1 MSGPWRSPWLFIAIV
16 VGFFLL
22 AFILG
27 QLKCGKSTP
36 SGARADS
43 VLATD
48 TVFVRDTLR
57 QDSAIARLDS
67 ALAKQE
73 RAAKWWR
80 DSVAKLER
88 RGADLVKSGQAVDSA
103 DALRPGLTPQDSIL
117 RLTASRNIWR
127 RAATYY
133 AYEVVPGLKREVEMA
148 TTAKLTAIARGDTL
162 LGQRNYARRRANE
175 VTREFQDYRD
185 ATKEGI
191 RLGPLTLPD
200 WVDEAALVVGSVAVT
215 CAVTC

>member
-1 MSGPWRSPWLFIAIV
+1 MAQWRSIWPFIGIVGGLFFV
-16 VGFFLL
+16 

-27 QLKCGKSTP
+27 QLKCGKSSDAGT
-36 SGARADS
+36 RADS
-43 VLATD
+43 VLAD
-48 TVFVRDTLR
+48 TVYRVDTLR
-57 QDSAIARLDS
+57 QDSAIAALDS

-127 RAATYY
+127 RAALYY
-133 AYEVVPGLKREVEMA
+133 SQDVVPGLKREVEMA
-148 TTAKLTAIARGDTL
+148 TAGKLLAMAKADTL
-162 LGQRNYARRRANE
+162 QGQRDYARNRVNE
-175 VTREFQDYRD
+175 MTREFQDYRN

>member
-1 MSGPWRSPWLFIAIV
+1 MAQWRSPWLFIAIV
-16 VGFFLL
+16 VGLFLVAVL
-22 AFILG
+22 LG
-27 QLKCGKSTP
+27 QLRCGKS
-36 SGARADS
+36 SDAGARADS
-43 VLATD
+43 VLAD
-48 TVFVRDTLR
+48 TVYRVDTLR
-57 QDSAIARLDS
+57 QDSAIAALDS

-127 RAATYY
+127 RAALYY
-133 AYEVVPGLKREVEMA
+133 SQDVVPGLKREVEMA
-148 TTAKLTAIARGDTL
+148 TAGKLMALAKADTL
-162 LGQRNYARRRANE
+162 QGQRDYARNRVNE
-175 VTREFQDYRD
+175 MTREFQSYRD

-191 RLGPLTLPD
+191 KLGPLTLPD